1 MQNTIFTTD
10 KVQNF
15 PQSFD
20 RKAYQE
26 FLDEI
31 NQEFLAKELN
41 KALDLDHIR
50 IYTSTDEEDGFTTF
64 TFHKIGLLYTDD
76 DFLNKLAYQFRELPE
91 KITDQDQ
98 ETYHH
103 IEILRKAS
111 NCSEIES
118 ISFTIIL
125 HWYC

>member
-20 RKAYQE
+20 RVSYQE

-31 NQEFLAKELN
+31 NREFIAIGLDQ
-41 KALDLDHIR
+41 ALDLDHIR

-76 DFLNKLAYQFRELPE
+76 DFLNKLAYQFRQILE
-91 KITDQDQ
+91 KITENNG

-103 IEILRKAS
+103 IEILRKVH
-111 NCSEIES
+111 NCEEIEA
-118 ISFTIIL
+118 ITFEIIL

>member
-1 MQNTIFTTD
+1 MQNTIFTID

-20 RKAYQE
+20 RVSFQE
-26 FLDEI
+26 LLDDI
-31 NQEFLAKELN
+31 NREFLASDLD
-41 KALDLDHIR
+41 KAIALDHIR

-64 TFHKIGLLYTDD
+64 TFHKIGLIYTDNE
-76 DFLNKLAYQFRELPE
+76 FLDHLAYQFRAILE
-91 KITDQDQ
+91 KVFENDG

-103 IEILRKAS
+103 IEILRKVH
-111 NCSEIES
+111 NCSEIET
-118 ISFTIIL
+118 ISFEIIL